1 MADGSRTIRV
11 RKRDGS
17 IEPFELGKVSRAL
30 WCVIELEG
38 GHYLDACRLAEAIQ
52 IYLERDGRDVVSSA
66 AVFEM
71 ALKVLHRLGMVA
83 PACALEAHRACR
95 ALGRKQLMIVHEP
108 GKATYW
114 DKSWLSSLAERSWQ
128 LAPATARI
136 VAAQVEASLL
146 ASGQRRIAREDAIDL
161 LNAAVSSF
169 GLADAVPVE
178 QPVL

>member
-1 MADGSRTIRV
+1 MIQV

-17 IEPFELGKVSRAL
+17 IEPFQQVKITRAL
-30 WCVIELEG
+30 WSVIEPGG
-38 GHYLDACRLAEAIQ
+38 GHYLDARHLAEAIE
-52 IYLERDGRDVVSSA
+52 IYLERDGDDVVSTA

-71 ALKVLHRLGMVA
+71 ALKVLHRTGMVV

-95 ALGRKQLMIVHEP
+95 ALGRKQLMVVHEP

-114 DKSWLSSLAERSWQ
+114 DKSWLSSLAQRSWR
-128 LAPATARI
+128 LATPTARI
-136 VAAQVEASLL
+136 VAAQVEAALL
-146 ASGQRRIAREDAIDL
+146 ASAQRTVTREDVIDL

-178 QPVL
+178 QPV